1 MAAGKFFAIAESKF
15 GLGNP
20 VPQLNFTFY
29 IFWLIPVFVLLTCIL
44 LFQNKKAVWPAF
56 ILGALVLALVT
67 VYYLFTK
74 TLVDLGI
81 GSNAFRMMKIPA
93 WISLILAVALILNAE
108 SPIGWLKR
116 TSWILLGP
124 LFAFGGYIMIQKFV
138 WNQTFSN
145 TNKVKTDYTVNA
157 LYLLREFAVNDS
169 AANATYREKI
179 IEVKGRPSE
188 VEVLSDSTGN
198 IRFSDSTGSYIIFS
212 FEKEQFKSLQTI
224 KAGDSV
230 SAKGS
235 CSGSIHSEI
244 LGTTSISFKRSTLNK
259 KQ

>member
-1 MAAGKFFAIAESKF
+1 V
-15 GLGNP
+15 L
-20 VPQLNFTFY
+20 L
-29 IFWLIPVFVLLTCIL
+29 LLTCIL
-44 LFQNKKAVWPAF
+44 VFQNKKAVWPAF
-56 ILGALVLALVT
+56 IAGALVLAVVT

-81 GSNAFRMMKIPA
+81 GVNAFRMMKISP
-93 WISLILAVALILNAE
+93 WISFILAIGLILNAD

-116 TSWILLGP
+116 TGWILLGP
-124 LFAFGGYIMIQKFV
+124 LFAFGGYIMIQNFV

-145 TNKVKTDYTVNA
+145 TNKVKPDFSVNA
-157 LYLLREFAVNDS
+157 LDLLREFAANDS
-169 AANATYREKI
+169 AANAVYREKM
-179 IEVKGRPSE
+179 IEVNGRPSE

-212 FEKEQFKSLQTI
+212 FEKDQYNSLQSI

-259 KQ
+259 K